1 MNQAVTGIETVND
14 SAAVEA
20 NDAQGVSSSR
30 PSHYLVRLRRGLVW
44 SLLVFLALR
53 YAVIWA
59 GSLAGASLPRIGSVG
74 FTVIFAAF
82 SILHAADMLGWR
94 RAVLFLCSCVAV
106 SFCFE
111 AVGVATGSV
120 YGAYH
125 YSDTLGV
132 KIAGVP
138 ALIPFAWFMMIY
150 ASWIV
155 AHVLL
160 EGAGNPASLAGALA
174 RSVIAAAVMTAWDVV
189 MDPGQARAGAW
200 VWEAGGA
207 YFGVPFQNFTGWMV
221 TTLAIYLLVTLIF
234 SRIRSR
240 EMPAASRLFGGAP
253 VIAYSLVAMDHFL
266 ISPFPELHVV
276 AAFSMCLIALLALL
290 RLTLVR
296 SPIALPG

>member
-1 MNQAVTGIETVND
+1 MDEAVTRIESIDD
-14 SAAVEA
+14 SAAVEV
-20 NDAQGVSSSR
+20 NDAKGVSSSR
-30 PSHYLVRLRRGLVW
+30 SGHYLVQLRRGLVW
-44 SLLVFLALR
+44 SLLVLLVFR
-53 YAVIWA
+53 YAFIWA
-59 GSLAGASLPRIGSVG
+59 DSLAGASLPRIGNVG
-74 FTVIFAAF
+74 FTVFFAGF
-82 SILHAADMLGWR
+82 SILHAADRLGWR
-94 RAVLFLCSCVAV
+94 RALLFLCSCVAV

-160 EGAGNPASLAGALA
+160 EGAGNPASLAGILA
-174 RSVIAAAVMTAWDVV
+174 RSVIAAAVMTAWDVL

-207 YFGVPFQNFTGWMV
+207 YFGVPFQNFAGWMA
-221 TTLAIYLLVTLIF
+221 TTLTIYLLVALIF
-234 SRIRSR
+234 SRIRSH
-240 EMPAASRLFGGAP
+240 EMPAASRLFGGLP

-266 ISPFPELHVV
+266 ISPFPELHIV
-276 AAFSMCLIALLALL
+276 AAFGMCLIALLAVL

-296 SPIALPG
+296 GAIALPR